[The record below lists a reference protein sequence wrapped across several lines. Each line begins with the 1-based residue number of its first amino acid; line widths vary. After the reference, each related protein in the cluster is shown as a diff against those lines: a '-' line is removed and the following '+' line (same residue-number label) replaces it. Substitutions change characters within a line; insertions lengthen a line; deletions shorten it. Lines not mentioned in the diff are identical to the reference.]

1 MTDAIIAHNA
11 VLCKIFANYFLKV
24 LIVPQL
30 PLDTIR
36 LLLSDMILTRVA
48 DGAGVNYDALVRFA
62 NGDTQKP
69 SFELVAGVA
78 KYLELRAALTQGE

>member
-1 MTDAIIAHNA
+1 M
-11 VLCKIFANYFLKV
+11 
-24 LIVPQL
+24 PQL
-30 PLDTIR
+30 SLDTIR

-48 DGAGVNYDALVRFA
+48 EGAGVNYDALVRFA

-78 KYLELRAALTQGE
+78 RYLHQRAELTLSPAGE